1 MTSGAASNSGP
12 AKTTSR
18 LICVDLLRGLAALF
32 VVLYHAQ
39 GFFRRTP
46 VATIWNGGIY
56 DLFVEPIQ
64 QLVAYLLF
72 GFGFLGVPLFF
83 IISGFCI
90 HLPFAAP
97 DTVANKP
104 LKIRTFAPRRFL
116 RLYPA
121 YAVTCLAGFV
131 LAVARSGLGEDV
143 ATWSNLAGHLAFWH
157 YDFPFATHGAELT
170 IVLWS
175 IVVEVHF
182 YILYAILFTGLR
194 RLGIGRAT
202 LLAVLIGIGYRL
214 IWALEGMDGADTL
227 AFFEPHRFALAR
239 FGEWMLGAWI
249 AECYVRGDFEPG
261 KLNVVRASSF
271 LGWTGVW
278 LGLAAVG
285 LSLLVTALFSA
296 SQYTSEVPV
305 TIGFAWVI
313 ASLLSLERSDR
324 LKLGKRFRAG
334 ATWLGDRSYS
344 LYLIHYLVI
353 SVVGEF
359 YVRVMGI
366 ADKDALGGSIA
377 WFGVTIAAITAA
389 LIAADVMYRVI
400 ERPTH
405 GWARKV
411 GKKPA
416 PAAV

>member
-1 MTSGAASNSGP
+1 M
-12 AKTTSR
+12 
-18 LICVDLLRGLAALF
+18 
-32 VVLYHAQ
+32 
-39 GFFRRTP
+39 
-46 VATIWNGGIY
+46 
-56 DLFVEPIQ
+56 
-64 QLVAYLLF
+64 
-72 GFGFLGVPLFF
+72 
-83 IISGFCI
+83 
-90 HLPFAAP
+90 
-97 DTVANKP
+97 
-104 LKIRTFAPRRFL
+104 
-116 RLYPA
+116 
-121 YAVTCLAGFV
+121 
-131 LAVARSGLGEDV
+131 
-143 ATWSNLAGHLAFWH
+143 
-157 YDFPFATHGAELT
+157 
-170 IVLWS
+170 
-175 IVVEVHF
+175 
-182 YILYAILFTGLR
+182 
-194 RLGIGRAT
+194 
-202 LLAVLIGIGYRL
+202 RL

-239 FGEWMLGAWI
+239 FCEWMLGAWI

-271 LGWTGVW
+271 LGWTGLW

-285 LSLLVTALFSA
+285 LSPLVTALFSA
-296 SQYTSEVPV
+296 SQHTSEVPV
-305 TIGFAWVI
+305 TIGFAWAL
-313 ASLLSLERSDR
+313 ASLLSLERSDH

-344 LYLIHYLVI
+344 LYLIHYRVI

-366 ADKDALGGSIA
+366 AGKDAHGGSIA

-416 PAAV
+416 PAAA